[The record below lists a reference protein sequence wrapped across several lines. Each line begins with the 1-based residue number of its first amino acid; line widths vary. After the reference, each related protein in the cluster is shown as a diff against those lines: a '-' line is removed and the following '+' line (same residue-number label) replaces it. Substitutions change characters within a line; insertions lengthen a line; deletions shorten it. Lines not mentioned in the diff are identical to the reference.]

1 MDELNSMDKMD
12 VIVVGGG
19 LAGCVAALKA
29 AETGKRV
36 ALVESRAFLGHELCS
51 TGRNWIN
58 NGFTEFEL
66 PLALGSVKKFFI
78 RQLLDAGVEVLFMS
92 HAAGVGHREGRAT
105 GLLIANKYG
114 LQFLPGDKLID
125 ATASRC
131 LSRLINDTPG
141 PFGRVRVHY
150 VIGFRD
156 TGYMYR
162 SGEAVPEELG
172 LWENKV
178 DFHYGAESRTLSVS
192 FSFEAEVDKAVRNR
206 EFLLSNKAKLKAGEL
221 MGWLRAHVPGL
232 TEARCRTLPS
242 EAALSWLDLE
252 EPESGESSILKGVF
266 TLPGMEAAFEGTG
279 QARKHFR
286 RVEMLTE
293 EFVAASWREKGPE
306 SLLPEQIL
314 LGKTRIEAEQCRFS
328 RFDSQWQVPLQRVE
342 WDPMGVADVMESQA
356 LICGMGTAGSMAY
369 RALCESNVQALVLEL
384 NRELGGTR
392 VVGLVGGYWH
402 GYKKGL
408 NEKVDAEEAETAK
421 ITGDQETGRIL
432 YNHHYVKDRSESIH
446 TGALACGAVAR
457 DGVLKAVLAADD
469 NGLFLIK
476 AGVTMDFTGDGD
488 LIAFLGLP
496 YSYGDPKDGIPQT
509 YSQWGIDEQNSGI
522 FRNSRY
528 LMDFDV
534 ICHDKYRELLR
545 GIYLAHTRNSDL
557 NFSEMLTVR
566 ESRRFVGDYTLTL
579 EDIFLGKRF
588 QDCVA
593 VTSTPLDTHGLTSTI
608 YDRMGYVRFSHD
620 EINTRIPYR
629 CYLPKGMEGLLVGA
643 KAMSADREAACMC
656 RMNADLRNSGYA
668 LGLAAAEALRTGKTP
683 RNIDIK
689 PVQKK
694 LAEAGILPDWVFEPV
709 KEPSLS
715 ELARA
720 VANGEEGASF
730 RAMLLNDP
738 GIAPLIEKELSES
751 RNGDLTDTV
760 PFSAVQVLAWFSR
773 EKALDEVARR
783 LLSDVRT
790 CYDLNR
796 NVKAENPDIY
806 REVSQCL
813 ALLEKSGKAAYGK
826 AVAWA
831 AELMGPGGPLD
842 HAPTP
847 YSHSRVDTWRLPHHD
862 QLLSLAS
869 ALLTLPGSDAEAPLS
884 RLLKDASIKGFV
896 SRKESSAV
904 KPFFSS
910 LLELSIARALY
921 ACGGSEALPVLEAYK
936 EDVREVLSQM
946 ARKTL
951 DQ

>member
-1 MDELNSMDKMD
+1 MD

-19 LAGCVAALKA
+19 LSGCIAARKA
-29 AETGKRV
+29 AEMGKRV
-36 ALVESRAFLGHELCS
+36 ALVESRAFLCHELCA

-66 PLALGSVKKFFI
+66 PLTLGSVKKFFM
-78 RQLLDAGVEVLFMS
+78 RELQDAGVEVLFLS
-92 HAAGVGHREGRAT
+92 HAAGIGEREGRT
-105 GLLIANKYG
+105 KGLLIANKYG
-114 LQFLPGDKLID
+114 LQFLPGDELID
-125 ATASRC
+125 ATASHC
-131 LSRLINDTPG
+131 LSRLQSGSPD

-156 TGYMYR
+156 TGYMYE
-162 SGEAVPEELG
+162 SEEAVPEELG
-172 LWENKV
+172 LCGNEV
-178 DFHYGAESRTLSVS
+178 HFHYGAESKTLSVS
-192 FSFEAEVDKAVRNR
+192 FSFDTEVGNGFRNR

-221 MGWLRAHVPGL
+221 IGWLRRNVPGL
-232 TEARCRTLPS
+232 SEARCRTLPS
-242 EAALSWLDLE
+242 EVTLNWLDMKAVE
-252 EPESGESSILKGVF
+252 AGESSILKGVF
-266 TLPGMEAAFEGTG
+266 TLPDRESAFDGTG
-279 QARKHFR
+279 QARKHLR
-286 RVEMLTE
+286 RVEELVE
-293 EFVAASWREKGPE
+293 ELIAAEVESSQRE
-306 SLLPEQIL
+306 SLLPERIL
-314 LGKTRIEAEQCRFS
+314 SGKTKIEAAQCRFS
-328 RFDSQWQVPLQRVE
+328 DFDSQWQVPLKRVE
-342 WDPMGVADVMESQA
+342 WDPTGVADMIESQV

-369 RALCESNVQALVLEL
+369 RALCESNIQVEVLEL

-421 ITGDQETGRIL
+421 ITGDPETGRIL
-432 YNHHYVKDRSESIH
+432 YNHQYVKDRSGSIH
-446 TGALACGAVAR
+446 TGASACGAVAR

-476 AGVTMDFTGDGD
+476 ADVTMDFTGDGD

-496 YSYGDPKDGIPQT
+496 YSYGDPEDGIPQT

-566 ESRRFVGDYTLTL
+566 ESRRFEGDYRLTL

-588 QDCVA
+588 RDCVA

-608 YDRMGYVRFSHD
+608 FDRLGHVRFSHD

-629 CYLPKGMEGLLVGA
+629 CYLPKGIEGLLVGA

-668 LGLAAAEALRTGKTP
+668 LGLAAAEALRTGRAP
-683 RNIDIK
+683 RSIDIK
-689 PVQKK
+689 PVQEK
-694 LAEAGILPDWVFEPV
+694 LAEAGILPNWVFEPII
-709 KEPSLS
+709 EPSLS

-720 VANGEEGASF
+720 IANGEEGAGF

-738 GIAPLIEKELSES
+738 AIVPILEKELYKSLKVDGT
-751 RNGDLTDTV
+751 NTA
-760 PFSAVQVLAWFSR
+760 PFSAVQVLAWFSQ
-773 EKALDEVARR
+773 EKALEEVARR
-783 LLSDVRT
+783 LLEHVRT
-790 CYDLNR
+790 CYDFNR
-796 NVKAENPDIY
+796 NVKAENPSVY
-806 REVSQCL
+806 REVNQCL
-813 ALLEKSGKAAYGK
+813 VLLEKSGKASYGK
-826 AVAWA
+826 ALACA
-831 AELMGPGGPLD
+831 AEFIGPGGPLN

-869 ALLTLPGSDAEAPLS
+869 ALCKLPDSDAAAPLG
-884 RLLKDASIKGFV
+884 RLLKDDYIKGFV
-896 SRKESSAV
+896 SRKECVAV
-904 KPFFSS
+904 EPFFSS
-910 LLELSIARALY
+910 LLELSIAKALY

-936 EDVREVLSQM
+936 EDVRYVLSQI

-951 DQ
+951 ER